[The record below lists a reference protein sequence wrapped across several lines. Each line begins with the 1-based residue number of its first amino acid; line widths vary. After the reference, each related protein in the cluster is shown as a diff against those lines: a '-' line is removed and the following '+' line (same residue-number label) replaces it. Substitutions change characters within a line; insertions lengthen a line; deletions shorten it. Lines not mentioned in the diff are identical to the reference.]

1 MFSSTLHQ
9 SAKTLLAASALSVAA
24 LTIAAPV
31 ISAAMPGSLISMAAQ
46 AQEAGYPIIVSAE
59 QFAELADKGAKI
71 VDVRQPA
78 AFEKGHIPGAV
89 NLPWA
94 ALNVSERDGIRN
106 EFQDDAVIEEVIAA
120 AGLNNGET
128 LVIYDTTSLPGRAFI
143 ALEYAGF
150 KNIHVLD
157 GGVGAFTG
165 TLETGPVE
173 VAASDFK
180 ITDKHDMRVDKAYVE
195 ARLQSPEAVIV
206 DGRNS
211 DAFVDGHIPGA
222 KSIVASRLLSED
234 RKVLP
239 EDVINNLLISR
250 GIDKNKEILSY
261 CGSGVAAANNYIAL
275 RNLGYTNVRIYDESW
290 DEWSR
295 DPAAGQALALNNYA
309 FTGEDISQNDA
320 QGPHFLSAE
329 QVQELSGNPDVVV
342 LDVRAPSDYAA
353 GQIPGSVNVFWDST
367 LNDDRVLKN
376 TDELRKLYEEAGV
389 TPDKQI
395 ILFTRGGVQLTHSY
409 TVLSL
414 LGFKNVNFFTGKF
427 EGWENGAMR
436 RG

>member
-1 MFSSTLHQ
+1 MSYISPKRLI
-9 SAKTLLAASALSVAA
+9 AAGALSIFA
-24 LTIAAPV
+24 LTVAAPV
-31 ISAAMPGSLISMAAQ
+31 ASLGFAGGPLGSVAF
-46 AQEAGYPIIVSAE
+46 AQEAGYPIIVNLA
-59 QFAELADKGAKI
+59 QFNELAGKGAKV
-71 VDVRQPA
+71 VDVRQKA
-78 AFEKGHIPGAV
+78 AFEEGHIPGAV
-89 NLPWA
+89 SLPWA
-94 ALNVSERDGIRN
+94 SLNVSERDGIRN
-106 EFQDDAVIEEVIAA
+106 EFQPDDVIEQIIGA
-120 AGLNNGET
+120 AGLSNGDT
-128 LVIYDTTSLPGRAFI
+128 LVIYDNNSLPGRAFI

-157 GGVGAFTG
+157 GGVAAFNG
-165 TLETGPVE
+165 TLDTGAVK

-180 ITDKHDMRVDKAYVE
+180 ITDKFDMRVDKAYVE
-195 ARLQSPEAVIV
+195 SKLKSTDAVVV

-222 KSIVASRLLSED
+222 KSLVAARLLTED
-234 RKVLP
+234 RKVQP
-239 EDVINNLLISR
+239 EDVINNLLASR

-275 RNLGYTNVRIYDESW
+275 RNFGYANVRIYDESW

-295 DPAAGQALALNNYA
+295 DPAAGQSLALGNYT
-309 FTGEDISQNDA
+309 FTGANVSEA
-320 QGPHFLSAE
+320 TEGPHFLTAD
-329 QVQELSGNPDVVV
+329 QVKERAADPNVIV
-342 LDVRAPSDYAA
+342 LDVRSPSDYGA
-353 GQIPGSVNVFWDST
+353 GQIPGSVNVFWDAT
-367 LNDDRVLKN
+367 LDENRVLKD
-376 TDELRKLYEEAGV
+376 TAELKKLYEEAGV
-389 TPDKQI
+389 TPDKQV

>member
-1 MFSSTLHQ
+1 MLRT
-9 SAKTLLAASALSVAA
+9 SAKSLLAASALSVFA
-24 LTIAAPV
+24 LTAAVPV
-31 ISAAMPGSLISMAAQ
+31 ISAIAPNGVAGIAAQ
-46 AQEAGYPIIVSAE
+46 AQEAGYPIIVNID
-59 QFAELADKGAKI
+59 QFNELVGNGAKI

-94 ALNVSERDGIRN
+94 KLNVSERDGIRN
-106 EFQDDAVIEEVIAA
+106 EFQPDDVIEQVISSV
-120 AGLNNGET
+120 GLKNGDT
-128 LVIYDTTSLPGRAFI
+128 LVIYDNNSLPGRAFI

-157 GGVGAFTG
+157 GGIGVFTG
-165 TLETGPVE
+165 TQDTGTVE

-180 ITDKHDMRVDKAYVE
+180 ITDKYDVRVDKDYVKS
-195 ARLQSPEAVIV
+195 RLNAPDAVVV
-206 DGRNS
+206 DGRNA

-222 KSIVASRLLSED
+222 KLLTARGLLTED
-234 RKVLP
+234 RKVQP
-239 EDVINNLLISR
+239 EDVINNLLASR
-250 GIDKNKEILSY
+250 GIDKDKEILSY

-275 RNLGYTNVRIYDESW
+275 RNLGYKNVRIYDESW

-295 DPAAGQALALNNYA
+295 DPAAGQSLALNNYA
-309 FTGEDISQNDA
+309 FPGTDISAAGED
-320 QGPHFLSAE
+320 GPHFLSAE
-329 QVQELSGNPDVVV
+329 DVKKLAENPNVVV
-342 LDVRAPSDYAA
+342 LDVRSPSDYSA

-367 LNDDRVLKN
+367 LDDNRVLKSPE
-376 TDELRKLYEEAGV
+376 ELRKLYEEAGV

-395 ILFTRGGVQLTHSY
+395 VLFTRGGVQLTHSY

-414 LGFKNVNFFTGKF
+414 LGFKNVQFFTGKF
-427 EGWENGAMR
+427 EGWENGALK

>member
-1 MFSSTLHQ
+1 MLRLPMLHT
-9 SAKTLLAASALSVAA
+9 SAKSLLTAGALSVFA
-24 LTIAAPV
+24 LAVGAPA
-31 ISAAMPGSLISMAAQ
+31 IDAGAPGSFLSAAFAQ
-46 AQEAGYPIIVSAE
+46 QTSYPIIVNVV
-59 QFAELADKGAKI
+59 QFSELAENGAKI
-71 VDVRQPA
+71 VDVRQKA

-94 ALNVSERDGIRN
+94 SLNVSERDGIRN
-106 EFQDDAVIEEVIAA
+106 EFQEDAVFEKVISA
-120 AGLNNGET
+120 AGLENGDT
-128 LVIYDTTSLPGRAFI
+128 LVIYDNNSLPGRAFI

-157 GGVGAFTG
+157 GGIDAFG
-165 TLETGPVE
+165 SSLETGPAE
-173 VAASDFK
+173 VAASNFK
-180 ITDKHDMRVDKAYVE
+180 ITDKHDVRVDKAYVE
-195 ARLQSPEAVIV
+195 ARISAPDAVVV

-222 KSIVASRLLSED
+222 KSLVASRLLTDE
-234 RKVLP
+234 RKLQP
-239 EDVINNLLISR
+239 EDVINKLLASR
-250 GIDKNKEILSY
+250 GIDKEKEILSY

-295 DPAAGQALALNNYA
+295 DPAAGQSLALGNYA
-309 FTGEDISQNDA
+309 FTGQDVSEESS
-320 QGPHFLSAE
+320 QGPRFLTAD
-329 QVQELSGNPDVVV
+329 QVKELAANPNVVV
-342 LDVRAPSDYAA
+342 VDVRSPSDYSA
-353 GQIPGSVNVFWDST
+353 GQIPGSVNVFWDTT
-367 LNDDRVLKN
+367 LDENRVLKD
-376 TDELRKLYEEAGV
+376 TAELKKLYQEAGV
-389 TPDKQI
+389 TPDKQV

-414 LGFKNVNFFTGKF
+414 LGFQNVDFFTGKF

>member
-1 MFSSTLHQ
+1 MRFP
-9 SAKTLLAASALSVAA
+9 SAKTLLATSALSLLA
-24 LTIAAPV
+24 LTAAPLIGHGSSV
-31 ISAAMPGSLISMAAQ
+31 VTFTAA
-46 AQEAGYPIIVSAE
+46 AQEAGYPIIVNLE
-59 QFAELADKGAKI
+59 QFNELAGKGAKV
-71 VDVRQPA
+71 VDVRQQK
-78 AFEKGHIPGAV
+78 AFDEGHIPGAV

-106 EFQDDAVIEEVIAA
+106 EFQPDDVIEKVVSA
-120 AGLNNGET
+120 AGLANGET
-128 LVIYDTTSLPGRAFI
+128 LVIYDNNSLPGRAFI

-165 TLETGPVE
+165 ALDKGLVE

-180 ITDKHDMRVDKAYVE
+180 ITEKNDVRVDKAYVE
-195 ARLQSPEAVIV
+195 SKLKSPDSVVV

-222 KSIVASRLLSED
+222 KSLTAAGLLTED
-234 RKVLP
+234 RKVKP
-239 EDVINNLLISR
+239 EDVINKLLASR
-250 GIDKNKEILSY
+250 GIDKEKEILSY

-295 DPAAGQALALNNYA
+295 DPAAGQSLALGNYT
-309 FTGEDISQNDA
+309 FTGADVSQASD
-320 QGPHFLSAE
+320 QGPHFLTAE
-329 QVQELSGNPDVVV
+329 QVKERAADPNVIV
-342 LDVRAPSDYAA
+342 LDVRAPSDYSA

-367 LNDDRVLKN
+367 LDESRVLK
-376 TDELRKLYEEAGV
+376 DVAELKKLYEAAGV
-389 TPDKQI
+389 TPDKQV

>member
-1 MFSSTLHQ
+1 MLHT
-9 SAKTLLAASALSVAA
+9 SAKSLLAASALSLFTLAVASP
-24 LTIAAPV
+24 LMSVGAPNSV
-31 ISAAMPGSLISMAAQ
+31 FDISASAQ
-46 AQEAGYPIIVSAE
+46 VAGYPIIVNGQ
-59 QFAELADKGAKI
+59 QFDALVAQGAKI
-71 VDVRQPA
+71 VDVRQKA

-94 ALNVSERDGIRN
+94 SLNVSERDGIRN
-106 EFQDDAVIEEVIAA
+106 EFQEDAVFEQVISA
-120 AGLNNGET
+120 AGLENGDT
-128 LVIYDTTSLPGRAFI
+128 LVIYDTHSLPGRAFI

-157 GGVGAFTG
+157 GGVGSFAG

-173 VAASDFK
+173 VASSDFK
-180 ITDKHDMRVDKAYVE
+180 ITEKHDMRVDKAYVE
-195 ARLQSPEAVIV
+195 ARIKSPDAVVV

-222 KSIVASRLLSED
+222 KSLTASRLLTED

-239 EDVINNLLISR
+239 EDVINNLLVSR
-250 GIDKNKEILSY
+250 GIDKEKEILSY

-295 DPAAGQALALNNYA
+295 DPAAGQSLALGNYT
-309 FTGEDISQNDA
+309 FTGQDVSDHSSHGPRFLTADQVKELAND
-320 QGPHFLSAE
+320 P
-329 QVQELSGNPDVVV
+329 NVVV
-342 LDVRAPSDYAA
+342 LDVRAPSDYGA
-353 GQIPGSVNVFWDST
+353 GQIPGSVNVFWDTT
-367 LNDDRVLKN
+367 LDENRVLKD
-376 TDELRKLYEEAGV
+376 TAELKKLYEKAGV
-389 TPDKQI
+389 TPDKQV
-395 ILFTRGGVQLTHSY
+395 ILFTRGGVQLTHSF

-414 LGFKNVNFFTGKF
+414 LGFQNVNFFTGKF

>member
-1 MFSSTLHQ
+1 MLHL

-24 LTIAAPV
+24 LTVAAPV
-31 ISAAMPGSLISMAAQ
+31 IGASAPGSLISIAAQ
-46 AQEAGYPIIVSAE
+46 AQEAGYPIIVSID
-59 QFAELADKGAKI
+59 QFVELADKGAKI
-71 VDVRQPA
+71 VDVRQKA
-78 AFEKGHIPGAV
+78 AFEEGHIPGAV
-89 NLPWA
+89 SLPWV

-106 EFQDDAVIEEVIAA
+106 EFQSDDVIEQAIAA
-120 AGLNNGET
+120 AGLKNGET
-128 LVIYDTTSLPGRAFI
+128 LVIYDNNSLPGRAFI

-165 TLETGPVE
+165 TLETGPAE

-180 ITDKHDMRVDKAYVE
+180 ITDKHDVRVDKAYVE
-195 ARLQSPEAVIV
+195 SRLKSPEAVVV

-222 KSIVASRLLSED
+222 KSLVASRLLTED
-234 RKVLP
+234 RKLLP
-239 EDVINNLLISR
+239 EDVINNLLVSR
-250 GIDKNKEILSY
+250 GIDKEKEILSY

-309 FTGEDISQNDA
+309 FTGEDVSGGSA
-320 QGPHFLSAE
+320 EGPHFLTAE
-329 QVQELSGNPDVVV
+329 QVRDLSDDPNVVV

-353 GQIPGSVNVFWDST
+353 GQIPGSVNVFWDTT
-367 LNDDRVLKN
+367 LNDDRVLKD
-376 TDELRKLYEEAGV
+376 TADLRKLYEEAGV
-389 TPDKQI
+389 TPDKQV

>member
-1 MFSSTLHQ
+1 MPHI
-9 SAKTLLAASALSVAA
+9 SAKSLLAASALSVFA
-24 LTIAAPV
+24 LTVAAPA
-31 ISAAMPGSLISMAAQ
+31 IGTGAPNSIFGAAAF
-46 AQEAGYPIIVSAE
+46 AQEAGYPIIVSIE
-59 QFAELADKGAKI
+59 QFDELAGKGARI
-71 VDVRQPA
+71 VDVRQKA
-78 AFEKGHIPGAV
+78 AFENGHIPGAV

-106 EFQDDAVIEEVIAA
+106 EFQTDDVIEQVIASV
-120 AGLNNGET
+120 GLRNGET
-128 LVIYDTTSLPGRAFI
+128 LLIYDNTSLPGRAFI

-157 GGVGAFTG
+157 GGIGAFAG
-165 TLETGPVE
+165 ALETGPVE

-180 ITDKHDMRVDKAYVE
+180 LTDKHDVRVDKAYVE
-195 ARLQSPEAVIV
+195 SRLSAPDAVVV

-222 KSIVASRLLSED
+222 KSLVASRLLTED
-234 RKVLP
+234 RKVQP
-239 EDVINNLLISR
+239 EDVINNLLASR
-250 GIDKNKEILSY
+250 GIDKDKEILSY

-295 DPAAGQALALNNYA
+295 DPNAGQALALGNYA
-309 FTGEDISQNDA
+309 FTGEDVSQATDG
-320 QGPHFLSAE
+320 GPHFLTAE
-329 QVQELSGNPDVVV
+329 QVKQLAEDPGVVV
-342 LDVRAPSDYAA
+342 LDVRSPSDYNA
-353 GQIPGSVNVFWDST
+353 GQIPGSVNVFWDTT
-367 LNDDRVLKN
+367 LDENRVLKD
-376 TDELRKLYEEAGV
+376 TAELRKLYEAAGV
-389 TPDKQI
+389 TPDKQV

-427 EGWENGAMR
+427 EGWENGALR

>member
-1 MFSSTLHQ
+1 MSTL
-9 SAKTLLAASALSVAA
+9 SLKKLFLASAFTVAA
-24 LTIAAPV
+24 LTAAP
-31 ISAAMPGSLISMAAQ
+31 IAGTIIPQLSASALAQ
-46 AQEAGYPIIVSAE
+46 TEGFPIILNTE
-59 QFAELADKGAKI
+59 QFKQLAEKGAKI
-71 VDVRQPA
+71 VDTRQPA

-94 ALNVSERDGIRN
+94 KLNVSERDGIRN
-106 EFQDDAVIEEVIAA
+106 EFAEDAVFNEVISA
-120 AGLNNGET
+120 AGLKADDT
-128 LVIYDTTSLPGRAFI
+128 LIIYDSNSLPGRAFI

-157 GGVGAFTG
+157 GGAAAYTDSLTTDAVK
-165 TLETGPVE
+165 VE
-173 VAASDFK
+173 PSDFK
-180 ITDKHDMRVDKAYVE
+180 ITEKKDIRVDKAYVE
-195 ARLQSPEAVIV
+195 SKLRSQDTVIV
-206 DGRNS
+206 DGRNA

-222 KSIVASRLLSED
+222 KSLTAARLLTED
-234 RKVLP
+234 QKILP
-239 EDVINNLLISR
+239 EDVLTKLLASR

-295 DPAAGQALALNNYA
+295 DPKAGQSLALGNYA
-309 FTGEDISQNDA
+309 FEGNDIGNQD
-320 QGPHFLSAE
+320 GPKFLTAD
-329 QVQELSGNPDVVV
+329 QVIELAKDPNVVV
-342 LDVRAPSDYAA
+342 VDVRSPSDYSA

-367 LNDDRVLKN
+367 LDETRVLKS
-376 TDELRKLYEEAGV
+376 TEELKQLYSEVGV
-389 TPDKQI
+389 TPEKQVVI
-395 ILFTRGGVQLTHSY
+395 FTRGGVQLTHSY

-427 EGWENGAMR
+427 EGWENGAMK